1 MMKHFFVILIGCLWL
16 AIPLFAQSNKL
27 IRELESKRGALQKQ
41 ISETESILKDTKKD
55 VGSQF
60 TFYRFHVIIDSN
72 DITFPLLDLAGQ
84 YRQTIQLTT
93 HIFLCILQ
101 D

>member
-41 ISETESILKDTKKD
+41 ISETESILKQRERGGRLGVHPEPCRRT
-55 VGSQF
+55 
-60 TFYRFHVIIDSN
+60 RCAAA
-72 DITFPLLDLAGQ
+72 LLLRCAGGLA
-84 YRQTIQLTT
+84 
-93 HIFLCILQ
+93 
-101 D
+101 DP